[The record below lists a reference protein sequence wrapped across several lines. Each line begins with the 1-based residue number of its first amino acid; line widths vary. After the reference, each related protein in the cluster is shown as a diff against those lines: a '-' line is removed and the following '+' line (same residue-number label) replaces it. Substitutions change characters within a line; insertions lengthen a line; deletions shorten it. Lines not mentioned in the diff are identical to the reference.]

1 MYSGRVQVGKKKR
14 TNNEINLLRNEVG
27 KPAGHSTKAGL
38 PSGWARR
45 TFIVKEEYLEKLE
58 ALSYWE
64 RKPLKELMDEAL
76 NSFLSNKQFK
86 TVRS

>member
-1 MYSGRVQVGKKKR
+1 VGKKKK
-14 TNNEINLLRNEVG
+14 NEINMLRNEAG
-27 KPAGHSTKAGL
+27 KPAGHSSKAGL
-38 PSGWARR
+38 PAGWARR

-76 NSFLSNKQFK
+76 NAFLSGKQFK
-86 TVRS
+86 TIRP